1 MTTSVET
8 KPVQWSDIVKRI
20 DPAVLVGVAVF
31 TALVVIDPAQIP
43 GSAAFVIR
51 ALVEIS
57 PFFFLSIGVAAYA
70 KASGAEHL
78 IARVFEGKLKRM
90 IVAAAIFGALSPFCS
105 CGVIPI
111 VAGLLAAGVPLPP
124 VMAFWLASPLM
135 DPEMFIISWAGLGLH
150 FTTAKTLVAIGVG
163 LLGGFATMF
172 VLQRGFFASPLS
184 SGVQSCCKS
193 SCSSTNAT
201 PEVECKIWRA
211 PARRAEFRAASLE
224 AGWFLGKWLT
234 VAFILESIMISY
246 IPPTFVADWL
256 GGGNWWTIPLAVF
269 VGIPAYLNGFAAVP
283 LMASLIDMGMMPG
296 AAMAFMIAGGVTS
309 IPAAIA
315 VFALVRRPV
324 FAWYVALAVTGA
336 MGAGSLYQ
344 MTLI

>member
-1 MTTSVET
+1 VTTSVQA
-8 KPVQWSDIVKRI
+8 KSVQWSEMIRRI
-20 DPAVLVGVAVF
+20 DPAVLVGLIVF
-31 TALVVIDPAQIP
+31 TVLALADPAQVP
-43 GSAAFVIR
+43 GSAAFVVR
-51 ALVEIS
+51 ALIEIS
-57 PFFFLSIGVAAYA
+57 PFFLLSITVAAYA

-90 IVAAAIFGALSPFCS
+90 IIAAAVFGALSPFCS

-150 FTTAKTLVAIGVG
+150 FTTAKTFVAIGVG
-163 LLGGFATMF
+163 LLGGFSTML
-172 VLQRGFFASPLS
+172 VMQRGLFASPLS

-193 SCSSTNAT
+193 SCSSKKAT
-201 PEVECKIWRA
+201 PEVEWKVWRA
-211 PARRAEFRAASLE
+211 PARRREFRVAGLE
-224 AGWFLGKWLT
+224 TGWFLGKWLT
-234 VAFILESIMISY
+234 VAFALESVMIAY
-246 IPPTFVADWL
+246 IPPTFVAEWL
-256 GGGNWWTIPLAVF
+256 GGGNWWTVPLAVF

-324 FAWYVALAVTGA
+324 FAWYVILAVIGA
-336 MGAGSLYQ
+336 MAAGGLYQ
-344 MTLI
+344 LTLI

>member
-1 MTTSVET
+1 VTTSVET

-20 DPAVLVGVAVF
+20 DPAVLVGVTVF

-224 AGWFLGKWLT
+224 VGWFLGKKHHD
-234 VAFILESIMISY
+234 FIYSTDFRRRLAGWRQLVDH
-246 IPPTFVADWL
+246 PL
-256 GGGNWWTIPLAVF
+256 GGLRRDSRLSQRLRRRSLDGQLDRHGYDAGRGDGVHDRRWCHQHP
-269 VGIPAYLNGFAAVP
+269 GSDRGF
-283 LMASLIDMGMMPG
+283 
-296 AAMAFMIAGGVTS
+296 
-309 IPAAIA
+309 
-315 VFALVRRPV
+315 RPR
-324 FAWYVALAVTGA
+324 
-336 MGAGSLYQ
+336 SC
-344 MTLI
+344 